1 VDASAESPFPNSSQ
15 ELLLKVALMGKDIAL
30 PAWRE
35 WRKSVDFE
43 LDVDHGSFR
52 LLPLA
57 YHNLNSFGYSDDLV
71 AGRLKGIYRQ
81 SWIKNQQLFYKT
93 AKVLN
98 LLKDAGIKTAVLKG
112 IALTELVYKNY
123 GIRPMSDMDIL
134 VPFPEA
140 RYAVDVLNRAGF
152 EIQMEHLLEHNL
164 EFGRSIA
171 FTDKQD
177 TEIDLHWYAF
187 VNSLGNAQKN
197 DFWDDVIPIEV
208 SGVQTHSLTHT
219 DNLLHAIVHGIRKNP
234 EPPIRWIADSMMI
247 INSDDIQV
255 DWQRLLTYAS
265 KFRVFLQVK
274 RALLYMRDHFEAE
287 IPSDVIKQME
297 AYKPSYVERVVF
309 NYGEKIG
316 DNVKEFTLSERL
328 YSFYARYLA
337 RTNRE
342 GLFSI
347 HVGLMAYAAKRV
359 KSRFT
364 QDNYLTSST

>member
-1 VDASAESPFPNSSQ
+1 MTLVDSSAESPFPNASQ
-15 ELLLKVALMGKDIAL
+15 KLLLKSALMEKKIAIQS
-30 PAWRE
+30 WRE
-35 WRKSVDFE
+35 WRKTVDFE

-71 AGRLKGIYRQ
+71 SGRLKGIYRQ
-81 SWIKNQQLFYKT
+81 AWIKNQQLFFQT
-93 AKVLN
+93 AKVLT
-98 LLKDAGIKTAVLKG
+98 LLKNAGIQTVVLKG

-134 VPFPEA
+134 VPLQSA
-140 RYAVDVLNRAGF
+140 QHAVNILKGAGF
-152 EIQMEHLLEHNL
+152 VVESEHLLEHNL

-171 FTDKQD
+171 FTDD
-177 TEIDLHWYAF
+177 A
-187 VNSLGNAQKN
+187 VNSLGNVQNN
-197 DFWDDVIPIEV
+197 DFWDDLIPVEV
-208 SGVQTHSLTHT
+208 SGVETHSLSHT

-247 INSDDIQV
+247 IHSNRIQI

-265 KFRVFLQVK
+265 KFRVYLQV
-274 RALLYMRDHFEAE
+274 RQALLYMRDHFQAE
-287 IPSDVIKQME
+287 IPSDVINQME
-297 AYKPSYVERVVF
+297 AYEPSYVERIVF

-316 DNVKEFTLSERL
+316 DNVQDFTLSERL

-342 GLFSI
+342 GIFSI
-347 HVGLMAYAAKRV
+347 HFGLMAYAAKRL
-359 KSRFT
+359 KSRLT
-364 QDNYLTSST
+364 QDKIETSST

>member
-1 VDASAESPFPNSSQ
+1 MDSSAESPFPNSSQ
-15 ELLLKVALMGKDIAL
+15 ELLLKAALLEKDAAL
-30 PAWRE
+30 PAWKK
-35 WRKSVDFE
+35 WRKNVDFE

-71 AGRLKGIYRQ
+71 VGRLKGIYRRA
-81 SWIKNQQLFYKT
+81 WIENQQLFYKT

-134 VPFPEA
+134 VPYPQA
-140 RYAVDVLNRAGF
+140 RHAIDVLKNAGF
-152 EIQMEHLLEHNL
+152 KMELAHLLEHNL

-171 FTDKQD
+171 FSDD
-177 TEIDLHWYAF
+177 EGTEIDLHWYAF
-187 VNSLGNAQKN
+187 VNALGNVQKN
-197 DFWDDVIPIEV
+197 DFWGDVIPVEV
-208 SGVQTHSLTHT
+208 SGVLTHSLTHT

-234 EPPIRWIADSMMI
+234 EPPIRWIADSMMM
-247 INSDDIQV
+247 INSKDIQIN
-255 DWQRLLTYAS
+255 WTRLLTYAS

-274 RALLYMRDHFEAE
+274 EALLYLKDHFDAN
-287 IPSDVIKQME
+287 IPAQVLQQME
-297 AYKPSYVERVVF
+297 EYKPSYVERVVF

-316 DNVKEFTLSERL
+316 DNVQEFTFSQRV

-337 RTNRE
+337 RTSRE
-342 GLFSI
+342 GFFSI
-347 HVGLMAYAAKRV
+347 HLGLIQYAAHRL
-359 KSRFT
+359 KSRT
-364 QDNYLTSST
+364 I